1 MQGTGHLRLL
11 PEQHAQMLQLP
22 IILRQHTGCQRRAI
36 GASVIRGFT
45 VADIDAAVLRKIGI
59 QRNVQQSA
67 LPGGC
72 HARQPV
78 HRRHDLPTA
87 RDAPQCAT
95 ALGHQKTAL
104 GQKGQPPGVVQ
115 MIGHRHPCP
124 LLWTVHRVGTLGRKR
139 LRARHDAICPGLFR
153 RLHDRA
159 GSFGTLYE
167 LNR

>member
-1 MQGTGHLRLL
+1 MKKLFFISMLAVAALFGGLTACNNELVQPLGLLRLAEALAQGQIKLLPLLHDPAPEMQGTGHLRLL

-104 GQKGQPPGVVQ
+104 GQKG
-115 MIGHRHPCP
+115 
-124 LLWTVHRVGTLGRKR
+124 
-139 LRARHDAICPGLFR
+139 
-153 RLHDRA
+153 
-159 GSFGTLYE
+159 
-167 LNR
+167 